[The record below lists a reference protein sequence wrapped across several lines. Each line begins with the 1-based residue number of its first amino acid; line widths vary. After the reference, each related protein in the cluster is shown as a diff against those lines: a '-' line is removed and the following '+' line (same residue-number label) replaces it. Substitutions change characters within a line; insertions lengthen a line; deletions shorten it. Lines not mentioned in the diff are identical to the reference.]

1 MNAVAPESGQVAALA
16 VAALALAWAGRQLP
30 WYKLEGD
37 PEATRILIVATL
49 ALAGLRWFNAD
60 ALAGTSLHF
69 LGAGIATLM
78 FGAPFALWVM
88 AVVSLLAWLGGTAW
102 IGWAPDFIA
111 CGLLPV
117 TVAHLLWRFEQAR
130 LPPHLFIFVLFNGFL
145 GGGLAMLASHLLKA
159 VVALWLGIDNPAVY
173 LTAGILMMFGE
184 GFLTG
189 GTMALL
195 VVYRPHW
202 CASFDDR
209 HYLRPPGGDAGA

>member
-1 MNAVAPESGQVAALA
+1 MNVALSPEGRWLGVAIAGII
-16 VAALALAWAGRQLP
+16 LAWAAWRLP
-30 WYKLEGD
+30 WDKVRGD
-37 PEATRILIVATL
+37 AEAQRIFAIFIAVIIL
-49 ALAGLRWFNAD
+49 LRAPSTQSVMGIN
-60 ALAGTSLHF
+60 LHF
-69 LGAGIATLM
+69 LGASIATLL

-130 LPPHLFIFVLFNGFL
+130 LPPHLLIFVLFNGFL

-173 LTAGILMMFGE
+173 LTAGMLMMFGE
-184 GFLTG
+184 GFLCG
-189 GTMALL
+189 GTMALV

-209 HYLRPPGGDAGA
+209 RYLRPPGGDAGA

>member
-1 MNAVAPESGQVAALA
+1 
-16 VAALALAWAGRQLP
+16 
-30 WYKLEGD
+30 
-37 PEATRILIVATL
+37 
-49 ALAGLRWFNAD
+49 
-60 ALAGTSLHF
+60 
-69 LGAGIATLM
+69 
-78 FGAPFALWVM
+78 M

-130 LPPHLFIFVLFNGFL
+130 LPPHLLIFVLFNGFL

-189 GTMALL
+189 GTMALV

-209 HYLRPPGGDAGA
+209 RYLKPPGGNAGA